1 MTTNETNVAKP
12 PIWNLPHQRNAFFT
26 GREEVL
32 SLLEQSLYTDK
43 LTCLVQPLAFR
54 GLGGI
59 GKTQTAI
66 EYAYRHMKEYQAV
79 LWVRADSYPVLL
91 TEFANLA
98 TLLQLPERY
107 QSNQRVV
114 VAAVMRWLRDHD
126 QWLLIFDNVEDMNA
140 VNTFIPTATRGHI
153 LLTTRS
159 QATGQ
164 IAQPI
169 EIEKMSVDVGALLL
183 LRRAN
188 LLSLTASLDDA
199 SAENRHLASEITR
212 LLDGLPL
219 ALSQA
224 GAYIQ
229 ETPCTLA
236 AYIDLFQTRQADL
249 LQQRGSFDENYPA
262 SVATTWSLSFEK
274 VLRANPAAAELL
286 HLFVFLYS
294 EAIPEEILTEASLH
308 LGDTLEP
315 VATDSLLLEA
325 TFKELL
331 RFSLLD
337 RDSDTATFSIHRL
350 VQVIFKDSMNK
361 DVQMLWAI
369 RTVQAVNEV
378 FPGVD
383 FSTWPRCQRYVLHA
397 RTCAALIDEWN
408 LVFPNAARL
417 LNQTGAYLR
426 IRAQYTEAEPL
437 YKKALAIWEETLGPE
452 HSNTAACLNNLAL
465 LYEKLAKYEEAESLY
480 QRALAIWQKILDPF
494 DPTLAIC
501 LNNLAQLYRF
511 QGKYEQAEPLYQQ
524 SLAIRKQVWGM
535 QHESTATAYHNLA
548 TMYDEQGKYEQ
559 AEPLYQQAL
568 AIREQ
573 TLDAAH
579 PDISAT
585 LNSIAILYHEQGKYK
600 EAESLLQRSIAMHE
614 KIFGPDHVETLTGLN
629 NLALIYKDQ
638 GQFEQA
644 ELLYRRVLSI
654 REQRMGSA
662 HPDVADSLNNLA
674 SLYSTQGKYPLA
686 EEYYQRALAIYER
699 TPGHLHYRTASC
711 LNNLAELYRLQ
722 ESFDKAEPLYMEA
735 LAIWEQV
742 LGKDHPKT
750 ASTLSNMALLYQEQG
765 FYDKAEQLHQ
775 QALAIREQKCG
786 TNHPSTM
793 NSLHNIASLYRVQ
806 KKFEQAEKLYQ
817 RVLEQYQHTKEPGHP
832 DITHTLHNLALLYTD
847 WERYDQAEELYKQ
860 ALTDWTQKFG
870 SDHPQI
876 RTILNNYTH
885 LLWKMGRDTEA
896 AALIA
901 PYTHT
906 LVSPSKISIEEQVDD
921 ST

>member
-1 MTTNETNVAKP
+1 MATDEAKP
-12 PIWNLPHQRNAFFT
+12 PIWNLPYQRNAFFT

-32 SLLEQSLYTDK
+32 SQLKQSLYTDK

-66 EYAYRHMKEYQAV
+66 EYAYRHGKEYQAV
-79 LWVRADSYPVLL
+79 LWVRADSYPILL
-91 TEFANLA
+91 TEFVNLA
-98 TLLQLPERY
+98 TVLQLPERD
-107 QSNQRVV
+107 QINQHLVI
-114 VAAVMRWLRDHD
+114 AAVMRWLRDHD
-126 QWLLIFDNVEDMNA
+126 QWLLIFDNVDDMNV
-140 VNTFIPTATRGHI
+140 VNTFIPTAARGHI

-169 EIEKMSVDVGALLL
+169 EIEKMSVDIGALLL

-188 LLSLTASLDDA
+188 LLSLTASFDDA
-199 SAENRHLASEITR
+199 PTENRHLAAEITR

-236 AYIDLFQTRQADL
+236 AYITLFQTRRADL
-249 LQQRGSFDENYPA
+249 LQQRSFDETYPA

-274 VLRANPAAAELL
+274 VLQANPAAAELL

-294 EAIPEEILTEASLH
+294 EAIPEEIISEASLH
-308 LGDTLEP
+308 LGDVLGP

-325 TFKELL
+325 TFRELL
-331 RFSLLD
+331 RFSLLE
-337 RDSDTATFSIHRL
+337 RNPDTETFSIHRL
-350 VQVIFKDSMNK
+350 VQVIFKDSMNP
-361 DVQMLWAI
+361 DVQLLWAI
-369 RTVQAVNEV
+369 RTVQALNEI

-383 FSTWPRCQRYVLHA
+383 FSTWTRCQRYVLHA
-397 RTCAALIDEWN
+397 QICATLIDEWN
-408 LVFPNAARL
+408 LGFPNAARL
-417 LNQTGAYLR
+417 LNQTAAYLR

-437 YKKALAIWEETLGPE
+437 YKKALAIWEQTLGPE
-452 HSNTAACLNNLAL
+452 HSHTAACLNNLAL
-465 LYEKLAKYEEAESLY
+465 LYERLGKYEQAEPLY
-480 QRALAIWQKILDPF
+480 QRALAIWQKVLDPL

-511 QGKYEQAEPLYQQ
+511 QGKYQQAEPLYQQ

-535 QHESTATAYHNLA
+535 HHENTATAYHNLA
-548 TMYDEQGKYEQ
+548 AMYDEQGKYEQ

-568 AIREQ
+568 TIREQ
-573 TLDAAH
+573 TLAATH
-579 PDISAT
+579 TDISAT

-600 EAESLLQRSIAMHE
+600 EAESLLRRSIAIHE
-614 KIFGPDHVETLTGLN
+614 KIFGPDHAETLTCLN

-638 GQFEQA
+638 AQFEQA
-644 ELLYRRVLSI
+644 ESLYRRVLSI

-674 SLYSTQGKYPLA
+674 SLYSTQGKYSLA
-686 EEYYQRALAIYER
+686 EEYYQRALVIYER

-722 ESFDKAEPLYMEA
+722 EAFDRAEPLYKEA

-750 ASTLSNMALLYQEQG
+750 ASTLSNMALLYQKQG

-775 QALAIREQKCG
+775 QALTIREQKWG
-786 TNHPSTM
+786 ANHPSTL
-793 NSLHNIASLYRVQ
+793 NSLHNIAGLYRVQ
-806 KKFEQAEKLYQ
+806 KKFEQAEELYQ
-817 RVLEQYQHTKEPGHP
+817 RVLEQYQHIKTPGHP
-832 DITHTLHNLALLYTD
+832 DIAYTLHNLALLYTD
-847 WERYDQAEELYKQ
+847 WERYEQAEELYKQ
-860 ALTDWTQKFG
+860 ALTCWTQNFG
-870 SDHPQI
+870 PDHPQI
-876 RTILNNYTH
+876 KTILNNYTYI
-885 LLWKMGRDTEA
+885 LWKMGRDAEA
-896 AALIA
+896 AALVA

-906 LVSPSKISIEEQVDD
+906 LVSPSKISIEAQTDD
-921 ST
+921 SVT